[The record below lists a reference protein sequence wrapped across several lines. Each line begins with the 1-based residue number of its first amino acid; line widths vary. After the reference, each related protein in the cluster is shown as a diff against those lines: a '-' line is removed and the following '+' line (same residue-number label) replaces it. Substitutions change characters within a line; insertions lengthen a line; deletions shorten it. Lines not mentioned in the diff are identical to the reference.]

1 MHSQH
6 QLGDRTMKKIFAM
19 IILVLGFVSGGLCIY
34 AGNQLGASGQFLTTL
49 SSQGGN
55 SVAEVYYQQMGKFG
69 IAYAYL
75 AYAMGVAAAMLGI
88 GFASVLLSKSEKTS

>member
-1 MHSQH
+1 MQ
-6 QLGDRTMKKIFAM
+6 RVFAM
-19 IILVLGFVSGGLCIY
+19 IILVLGCASCGLCFY
-34 AGNQLGASGQFLTTL
+34 AGNQLGTSGQFLTTL

-75 AYAMGVAAAMLGI
+75 SYAMGVAVSMLGI
-88 GFASVLLSKSEKTS
+88 GCASVLLSKSEKTN